1 MGFVVALAEYT
12 TSLSQTVSASAQPSL
27 YLSVLCELGLTDI
40 EEYNMGRRW
49 NGWGDE
55 SYIKEVPAHGERLI
69 HSVIGETHALTDAT
83 LESVMAQVPA
93 SRLPAHPL
101 VVTAAEDRVRHA
113 RGQSFPDW
121 LAMRSG
127 DFGVFPDGVA
137 YPETSS
143 QVRELLDYAV
153 EHDVEVIPYGGGTSV
168 AGHITPLASQRA
180 ILTIDL
186 GRMNQLM
193 ELNEES
199 QIATFGAGTPGPLV
213 ESQLR
218 ARGYTLGHFPQSW
231 ELSTIGGWVASRSS
245 GQQSLRYGRIEQMF
259 AGGRM
264 ETLLGTMDIPTI
276 PASSAGP
283 DMREITMGMEGRMG
297 IFTEVKV
304 RVTRMAEEERFFVV
318 FMPNWQAA
326 KTAVRELVQNKV
338 PMSMMRVSNAK
349 EAKAHLH
356 LGTQE
361 KQFKLLDRFLR
372 LMGMGDERCMLT
384 YGVTGTKYQNKTSL
398 KQIRKVLKS
407 HGGVGGPLAN
417 IMGSIWSHGRFKF
430 PYLRETTWTRGI
442 AVDTLE
448 TSTDWD
454 NIDQLMADV
463 ESALETA
470 LRSDG
475 EEVMVFTHLSH
486 MYTQGS
492 SIYTT
497 YFFRCADSYEETLE
511 RWRKLKNKASSV
523 IARGR
528 ATISHQHGVGK
539 DHAPYLPA
547 EKGALG
553 MRVLNTLVQDFDPQ
567 QRMNPGTLLE
577 KSNAG
582 NTAEHA
588 AKKAQQEAAESVLG

>member
-1 MGFVVALAEYT
+1 MA
-12 TSLSQTVSASAQPSL
+12 
-27 YLSVLCELGLTDI
+27 
-40 EEYNMGRRW
+40 RRW
-49 NGWGDE
+49 NGWGDD

-69 HSVIGETHALTDAT
+69 RSVIGETRALKDAT
-83 LESVMAQVPA
+83 LESVMAKVPA
-93 SRLPAHPL
+93 SRLPEHPL
-101 VVTAAEDRVRHA
+101 VVTDAEERVRHA

-137 YPETSS
+137 FPETGS

-153 EHDVEVIPYGGGTSV
+153 AHDVNVIPYGGGTSV
-168 AGHITPLASQRA
+168 AGHITPGAGSRPV
-180 ILTIDL
+180 LTIDM
-186 GRMNQLM
+186 GRMNQLL

-231 ELSTIGGWVASRSS
+231 ELSTVGGWIASRSS

-264 ETLLGTMDIPTI
+264 ETLQGSLDIPTI

-283 DMREITMGMEGRMG
+283 DIREITMGSEGRLG

-304 RVTRMAEEERFFVV
+304 RVTRLAAEEKFFVM
-318 FMPNWQAA
+318 FMPNWGVA
-326 KTAVRELVQNKV
+326 KKAVRELVQNKV

-356 LGTQE
+356 LGTKE
-361 KQFKLLDRFLR
+361 SQFKLLDRFLR
-372 LMGMGDERCMLT
+372 FMGMGDERCMLT
-384 YGVTGTKYQNKTSL
+384 FGVTGTAYQNKTSL
-398 KQIRKVLKS
+398 KQIRSVLKA

-430 PYLRETTWTRGI
+430 PYLRETTWARGI

-448 TSTDWD
+448 TATDWD
-454 NIDQLMADV
+454 NVDALLDDI
-463 ESALETA
+463 ETALETA

-486 MYTQGS
+486 MYSQGC

-497 YFFRCADSYEETLE
+497 YFFRCAGTYEETLE
-511 RWRKLKNKASSV
+511 RWRKLKHKASSV

-547 EKGALG
+547 EKGVLG
-553 MRVLNTLVQDFDPQ
+553 MRMLNTLVQDFDPA
-567 QRMNPGTLLE
+567 RRLNPGVLLE
-577 KSNAG
+577 DAPVASSND
-582 NTAEHA
+582 N
-588 AKKAQQEAAESVLG
+588 KKQAVSGQKEQQQA